1 MGTAILKI
9 KLLPES
15 PRTDLEKIKTSVK
28 SILQQQGGDNFSFE
42 EKPFAFGLKA
52 LFITFSL
59 PEEKG
64 TDFVEE
70 KLSKIPEVSSISLED
85 YRRAFG

>member
-1 MGTAILKI
+1 MGTAILKVKI
-9 KLLPES
+9 LPES
-15 PRTDLEKIKTSVK
+15 PNTDLEAIKNSAK
-28 SILQQQGGDNFSFE
+28 SLLEPAGAQNFSFE

-52 LFITFSL
+52 VFVTFSL

-70 KLSKIPEVSSISLED
+70 TLSKIPNVSSVSLED